1 MAGSAG
7 AVGREDAAVAG
18 QHRWVQVL
26 VDMGFPPDRARQ
38 ALAAHRS
45 VEEAVEAL
53 TPPQW
58 QTLPASADG
67 GWQER
72 SSMPLLRTELRRGG
86 RCLEQL
92 LITGLR

>member
-58 QTLPASADG
+58 QALPSAAG
-67 GWQER
+67 
-72 SSMPLLRTELRRGG
+72 RRHGPG
-86 RCLEQL
+86 RA
-92 LITGLR
+92 GR